1 MIDYKARADM
11 SGNWTSFLHIQNTRT
26 YIYTYIHTYE
36 SGHLKLSDSQARVVC
51 KAVVPLVFHQHIQVK
66 LADGE

>member
-1 MIDYKARADM
+1 M
-11 SGNWTSFLHIQNTRT
+11 SGLNILYAHAKYTCIHI
-26 YIYTYIHTYE
+26 YIHNYIHTYE
-36 SGHLKLSDSQARVVC
+36 RGHLKLSDSQARVFY